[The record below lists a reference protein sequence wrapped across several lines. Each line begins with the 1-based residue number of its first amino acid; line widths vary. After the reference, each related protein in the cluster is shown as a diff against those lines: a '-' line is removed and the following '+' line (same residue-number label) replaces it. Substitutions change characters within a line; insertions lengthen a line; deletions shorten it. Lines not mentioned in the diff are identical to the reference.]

1 MAGSL
6 HKAKKAKNDEF
17 YTRYKDIAE
26 EMGHYREHFRD
37 KVIYCNC
44 DDPTQSNFW
53 RYFHNNFASLGLK
66 KLIATHFRED
76 SEPSYALIYEGGDD
90 FNMEAGNIVTIY
102 GDDEYTAGDFRSEDS
117 IEYLKEADIVITNPP
132 FSLFKEYI
140 SQLINYNKS
149 FIVVGNKNNQIWIG
163 ARSMNSDFWLY
174 VPDDANYEKLD
185 EDGRRVKHIMACWYT
200 NLDLQKRHDGL
211 WHIGDKFDQTKAH
224 KYYKGFEEKYP
235 KYDNYNGIN
244 IDNVKDIPIDY
255 EGMMGVPIT
264 FIDKFNPR
272 EFEILG
278 CSYSYGDPGE
288 AYHKQG
294 ESFNVSF
301 NDKNVYKRIFI
312 RNLNPISRAED
323 RGY

>member
-1 MAGSL
+1 
-6 HKAKKAKNDEF
+6 
-17 YTRYKDIAE
+17 
-26 EMGHYREHFRD
+26 
-37 KVIYCNC
+37 
-44 DDPTQSNFW
+44 
-53 RYFHNNFASLGLK
+53 
-66 KLIATHFRED
+66 
-76 SEPSYALIYEGGDD
+76 
-90 FNMEAGNIVTIY
+90 
-102 GDDEYTAGDFRSEDS
+102 
-117 IEYLKEADIVITNPP
+117 
-132 FSLFKEYI
+132 
-140 SQLINYNKS
+140 
-149 FIVVGNKNNQIWIG
+149 
-163 ARSMNSDFWLY
+163 
-174 VPDDANYEKLD
+174 
-185 EDGRRVKHIMACWYT
+185 MACWYT

-288 AYHKQG
+288 PYHKQG

-323 RGY
+323 KGY

>member
-6 HKAKKAKNDEF
+6 HKAKKVKNDEF

-26 EMGHYREHFRD
+26 E
-37 KVIYCNC
+37 I
-44 DDPTQSNFW
+44 
-53 RYFHNNFASLGLK
+53 
-66 KLIATHFRED
+66 
-76 SEPSYALIYEGGDD
+76 
-90 FNMEAGNIVTIY
+90 NMETGNIETIY

-117 IEYLKEADIVITNPP
+117 INYLKEADIVITNPP

-140 SQLINYNKS
+140 SQLINNNKS
-149 FIVVGNKNNQIWIG
+149 FIVVGNKNAVTYKEVFPLIKNNQIWIG

-288 AYHKQG
+288 PYHKQG